1 MLISQFHQQDDQ
13 STRSWISGKQEGRE
27 SCGSVQG
34 KKKRL
39 NTKATETK
47 VTYNMNEISFILQG
61 KTMSYGHE
69 SEKPQVSLK
78 NYMWKLLN
86 LIN

>member
-1 MLISQFHQQDDQ
+1 MTRAQDLGFLG
-13 STRSWISGKQEGRE
+13 SREGE

-34 KKKRL
+34 KKRL
-39 NTKATETK
+39 NRKATETK

-69 SEKPQVSLK
+69 SEKPHVSLK

>member
-1 MLISQFHQQDDQ
+1 
-13 STRSWISGKQEGRE
+13 
-27 SCGSVQG
+27 
-34 KKKRL
+34 
-39 NTKATETK
+39 
-47 VTYNMNEISFILQG
+47 MNEISFILQG